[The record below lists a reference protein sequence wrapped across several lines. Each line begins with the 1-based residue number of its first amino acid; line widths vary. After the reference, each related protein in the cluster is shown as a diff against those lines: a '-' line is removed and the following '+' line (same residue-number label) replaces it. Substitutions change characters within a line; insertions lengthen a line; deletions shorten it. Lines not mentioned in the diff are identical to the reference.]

1 MRYYRLMRLMNYV
14 RRKYGDK
21 TPGAVPQMYR
31 HEATQFLEIIVK
43 LLFTGNCKIYNINEL
58 LAFLE
63 I

>member
-1 MRYYRLMRLMNYV
+1 MRLMNYV
-14 RRKYGDK
+14 RRKCGDK

-58 LAFLE
+58 LAILE